1 MGKKVTERLPT
12 DHIFWPKWQIKFS
25 NNTVYPTEFSGV
37 HLGTL
42 AEKQASNDTHEPNP
56 RKKRFFPPLD
66 MLFIDSYVFEYY
78 ERPDVEIGFEAG
90 GGVPGTLK
98 VVEKVAI
105 NASSLSHS
113 KEKDGIWLKKL
124 RFILQNFPKVRAIT
138 VLTSVVLDM
147 ASPVSLPEPIY
158 FMDVAN
164 TSVRDRMRHG
174 ILTGEELRML
184 PNNPETLRPSDFA
197 MQEWDNLPKE
207 WPMFGKRKAN
217 GTAPELHMGTMVFF
231 AKEWVSLDG
240 IGAPGRLC
248 SLGSRSAD
256 PMGAIVRKEKDK
268 AAQMAQADIT
278 RKEKDKT
285 IQVAQ
290 ADTRE
295 PDKNLKKKPSKFSLR
310 HKGSGLSLLRQASTF
325 SMRSQPSKGSLKRQ
339 KTWA

>member
-1 MGKKVTERLPT
+1 MTERLPT

-25 NNTVYPTEFSGV
+25 NNTVYPTEFGGV

-42 AEKQASNDTHEPNP
+42 AEQHKP

-66 MLFIDSYVFEYY
+66 MLFIDSYVFEHY
-78 ERPDVEIGFEAG
+78 ERPDVEIGFETG

-113 KEKDGIWLKKL
+113 KEKDDIWLKKL
-124 RFILQNFPKVRAIT
+124 RFILHNFPKVRAIT
-138 VLTSVVLDM
+138 VLTCVVLDM
-147 ASPVSLPEPIY
+147 ASPVSMPEPIY

-174 ILTGEELRML
+174 ILTGDELRML
-184 PNNPETLRPSDFA
+184 PSCPESLRPSDFA
-197 MQEWDNLPKE
+197 LQEWDDLPKE

-217 GTAPELHMGTMVFF
+217 GTAPELYMGTMVFF
-231 AKEWVSLDG
+231 GKEWVSLEG
-240 IGAPGRLC
+240 VGAPGRLC

-268 AAQMAQADIT
+268 AAQMAQAD
-278 RKEKDKT
+278 
-285 IQVAQ
+285 
-290 ADTRE
+290 TRE
-295 PDKNLKKKPSKFSLR
+295 PDKEDLKNPVKKDLKKKPSKFSLR
-310 HKGSGLSLLRQASTF
+310 HKGSSLSLLKQASTF
-325 SMRSQPSKGSLKRQ
+325 SMRSQPSKGNLKRQ
-339 KTWA
+339 QTWA